1 MTTALKRT
9 GAALLTLLM
18 FCVLTL
24 GASAAANTPVGVKFW
39 KEKSDKE
46 SMANSGID
54 SEREATLTRQSN
66 GTYTLTLPVKQV
78 TKLNVTG
85 YLIGLTIGDVTYTGT
100 LTGEIEKGNGILTIK
115 NLPASVLTGSDV
127 NKSLTVTCNI
137 QMDLSLLGEINTT
150 ARMCKKRRS
159 TRDGAFRCSAIDVL
173 FHKVGGHLI
182 QLHHCIFC
190 PLHYLAHIAA
200 HLALALGSHHGT
212 GSPKGC
218 TGGHA
223 HHHACGRIFSL
234 FHPEFLLSAC
244 HARACSAIISAKE
257 SGIRF
262 FYAAICGIL
271 LHDAFYRPLRAAF
284 QQGGFPICK
293 NPLNQ
298 KRSFASTTCPAWAG
312 AALR

>member
-54 SEREATLTRQSN
+54 SDRQSN

-85 YLIGLTIGDVTYTGT
+85 YLSGLTIGDVTYTGT

-150 ARMCKKRRS
+150 ARMC
-159 TRDGAFRCSAIDVL
+159 IW
-173 FHKVGGHLI
+173 
-182 QLHHCIFC
+182 
-190 PLHYLAHIAA
+190 
-200 HLALALGSHHGT
+200 
-212 GSPKGC
+212 
-218 TGGHA
+218 
-223 HHHACGRIFSL
+223 
-234 FHPEFLLSAC
+234 
-244 HARACSAIISAKE
+244 AK
-257 SGIRF
+257 
-262 FYAAICGIL
+262 
-271 LHDAFYRPLRAAF
+271 
-284 QQGGFPICK
+284 
-293 NPLNQ
+293 
-298 KRSFASTTCPAWAG
+298 
-312 AALR
+312 